1 MNISSA
7 RVAAALNSLEEKE
20 LITRRINVDDR
31 RKIIVE
37 LTPKGVEYLEERQRE
52 HFERI
57 KSILVQ
63 LGEKDAKELVR
74 ILGRIAEVL
83 DKRE

>member
-1 MNISSA
+1 LNISSA